1 MIRINLLG
9 GERQKKA
16 RAIVFDPAQYLTI
29 ACAAVLVVAALGVGG
44 WYWSLSRESAALDA
58 QLATARQEMTQ
69 LRRIIAQ
76 VQQFEQRK
84 AQLQQRV
91 AVIEQLRAG
100 QRTPVRLLDHVSRS
114 LPDMLWLTA
123 MSQKNNELTIEGR
136 STTLISISD
145 FIGNLGGNAAVL
157 QKPIE
162 LVSSTVDNV
171 QQPRNAAGVDVIKFA
186 VKAKVTP
193 LETADGAKTAATAAA
208 PGAPKEAK

>member
-9 GERQKKA
+9 VERQKKA
-16 RAIVFDPAQYLTI
+16 RAFAFDPAQHLTY
-29 ACAAVLVVAALGVGG
+29 ACVAVLLVAAAAVGW
-44 WYWSLSRESAALDA
+44 WYWSLSSQSAAVDA
-58 QLATARQEMTQ
+58 QLAAAQQEMTQ
-69 LRRIIAQ
+69 LRRVIAQ
-76 VQQFEQRK
+76 VQQFEQRRT
-84 AQLQQRV
+84 QLEQRI

-123 MSQKNNELTIEGR
+123 MSQKSNELTIEGR
-136 STTLISISD
+136 STTLIGISD
-145 FIGNLGGNAAVL
+145 FIGNLGGNTTVL

-171 QQPRNAAGVDVIKFA
+171 PQARNAVGVDVIKFA

-193 LETADGAKTAATAAA
+193 LEKPGAAKPAGTAAA
-208 PGAPKEAK
+208 AGAAKGAQ